1 MNVNLALSV
10 LLALLQRASEFAAA
24 IRKAR
29 EEGRDLT
36 PEEIALAG
44 DSAQKALDSLG
55 AKLDPPPPG

>member
-1 MNVNLALSV
+1 MNIDLALQL
-10 LLALLQRASEFAAA
+10 LLALLNRSQEFAEA

-44 DSAQKALDSLG
+44 SDAQAALDSLE
-55 AKLDPPPPG
+55 AKLNPPG